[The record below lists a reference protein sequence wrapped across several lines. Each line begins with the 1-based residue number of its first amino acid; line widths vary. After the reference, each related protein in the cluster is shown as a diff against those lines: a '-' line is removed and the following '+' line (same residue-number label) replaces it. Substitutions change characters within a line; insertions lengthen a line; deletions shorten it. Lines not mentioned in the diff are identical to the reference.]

1 MVGPLGNKERYR
13 RLEKLGLMTENGRKA
28 CPDLTSKFEIMP
40 EIITAFK
47 KTHFA
52 WENFQAMPPLYQRV
66 RIDNIHRVKS
76 KPELFNS
83 RLQKLIE
90 ASAKGE
96 IIGDWYDF
104 GRLICY

>member
-1 MVGPLGNKERYR
+1 MPQVGKIKTDDRKR
-13 RLEKLGLMTENGRKA
+13 AQGLSRPQCK
-28 CPDLTSKFEIMP
+28 IMP

-47 KTHFA
+47 KTPFA
-52 WENFQAMPPLYQRV
+52 WENFQAMPSLYQRV

-96 IIGDWYDF
+96 MIGDWHDF
-104 GRLICY
+104 GRLLDY

>member
-1 MVGPLGNKERYR
+1 
-13 RLEKLGLMTENGRKA
+13 MTERGCKA
-28 CPDLTSKFEIMP
+28 CPNLNAKFVIMP
-40 EIITAFK
+40 EIVTAFK
-47 KTHFA
+47 NMPSA

-90 ASAKGE
+90 ASARGE
-96 IIGDWYDF
+96 MIGDWHDC
-104 GRLICY
+104 GRLLCY